1 MQPERDE
8 IDTVRA
14 TVDAERLL
22 ATAEALIDVP
32 SPTRSAGPV
41 ADRLAQLLAVAGF
54 PVERPDADWPES
66 PAVVPRLSSGRRR
79 GARCSSTAISTPY
92 TCPTRRPASSTES
105 SAVRA
110 RRT

>member
-32 SPTRSAGPV
+32 SPRRSAGPV
-41 ADRLAQLLAVAGF
+41 AEPTGAAT
-54 PVERPDADWPES
+54 
-66 PAVVPRLSSGRRR
+66 GRRR
-79 GARCSSTAISTPY
+79 LSRGTPG
-92 TCPTRRPASSTES
+92 RRLAGVAPPW
-105 SAVRA
+105 
-110 RRT
+110 